1 MYETIQ
7 EKTQNINKLS
17 RPDELEKLIGVWN
30 SALCLKASPMVLTD
44 RLSDPKK
51 IISYEAT
58 SSYNPYEEVGEITI
72 NLNTR
77 VTEYPD
83 RINFQHTRDIGLK
96 ERRAKEIANTMIFVL
111 SDMLCNS
118 CPLQRQGAC
127 KLESGFRLDEGR
139 NSFVPVIKGEIK

>member
-30 SALCLKASPMVLTD
+30 SALCLKSSPMVLTD

-58 SSYNPYEEVGEITI
+58 SSYNPYEEVGEISI

-77 VTEYPD
+77 IIEYPD
-83 RINFQHTRDIGLK
+83 RINFQPTKDIGLK
-96 ERRAKEIANTMIFVL
+96 ERKATEIANTMIFVL
-111 SDMLCNS
+111 SDMLCNA
-118 CPLQRQGAC
+118 CPLHREGSC
-127 KLESGFRLDEGR
+127 NLEGGFRLDQDR